1 MANGGICAIVAAAAG
16 AIRWASWERQEEN
29 HVISVEAFFT
39 RHGRD
44 FTAGQVK
51 RVARDYAAPLAIYTH
66 GEIMMTASRE
76 QNERSLGA
84 FHATMVARGLKRSV
98 PRVVAIGLPR
108 KGRMSVRVD
117 WRHEDFGRRPDGDQR
132 GALLLREGQ
141 GRGLADRD
149 RGVPDRAVRRHR
161 DSDPRIGAHLLSLPS
176 GRIQAAPLSPS
187 ELSCRRKAHIR
198 RICCKTGLSHSIEED
213 TQ

>member
-1 MANGGICAIVAAAAG
+1 M
-16 AIRWASWERQEEN
+16 
-29 HVISVEAFFT
+29 ISVEAFFT

-117 WRHEDFGRRPDGDQR
+117 WRHEDSAGDLTATSEVLYYCAR
-132 GALLLREGQ
+132 GKDGALQIEIVEFLTAPF
-141 GRGLADRD
+141 ADIATAI
-149 RGVPDRAVRRHR
+149 PA
-161 DSDPRIGAHLLSLPS
+161 SAH
-176 GRIQAAPLSPS
+176 
-187 ELSCRRKAHIR
+187 
-198 RICCKTGLSHSIEED
+198 TF
-213 TQ
+213 